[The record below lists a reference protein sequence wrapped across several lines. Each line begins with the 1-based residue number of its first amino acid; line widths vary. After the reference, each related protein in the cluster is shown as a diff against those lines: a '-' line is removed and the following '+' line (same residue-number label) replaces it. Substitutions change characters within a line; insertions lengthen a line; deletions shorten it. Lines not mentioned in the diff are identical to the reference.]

1 MPVERLMEAMS
12 LLVNLALPK
21 SKAWWEFFKEREVQ
35 RYSQWGDER
44 DRPKARRGSCCFIK
58 SASEKG

>member
-1 MPVERLMEAMS
+1 MHQKKDMALKAETEVVNVNGEAIS

-35 RYSQWGDER
+35 RYSQW
-44 DRPKARRGSCCFIK
+44 
-58 SASEKG
+58 